1 MIRSQERYP
10 LDLADMEAWIRAHA
24 VPGQRILEIGC
35 GDGALVERLAGDF
48 DVVGVDP
55 EAEASDHVRAQ
66 RFEDLDEQ
74 PFHVV
79 FASVSLHHLDD
90 HGRAR
95 TALRRLTEPGTIMLV
110 REFDRLT
117 MDDEPTLRWWYE
129 QRNSRECEPDRE
141 EPRLPSSFEAF
152 VPEWRSMMAHHVT
165 PWGEVREFLHAV
177 GFETVSEESTAYL
190 FRWGIG
196 DDVRAEE
203 ERLATAGTIKL
214 VGRRWTGRRT
224 KARDA

>member
-24 VPGQRILEIGC
+24 LPGQRVLEIGC
-35 GDGALVERLAGDF
+35 GDGALVRRLANDF

-55 EAEASDHVRAQ
+55 EGEPSDVVRAQ

-90 HGRAR
+90 RAAAGA
-95 TALRRLTEPGTIMLV
+95 ALRRLTEPDTTMLV

-117 MDDEPTLRWWYE
+117 MDHEPTLRWWFE
-129 QRNSRECEPDRE
+129 HRKAREHEADPDE
-141 EPRLPSSFEAF
+141 TPLAATLEAF
-152 VPEWRSMMAHHVT
+152 VPEWRSMMEHHVT
-165 PWGEVREFLHAV
+165 PWTEVRELLRSNS
-177 GFETVSEESTAYL
+177 FETVREEPMAYL

-196 DDVRAEE
+196 EDVRAEE
-203 ERLATAGTIKL
+203 ERLAAAGTINL
-214 VGRRWTGRRT
+214 VGRRWAGRRGHVV
-224 KARDA
+224 